1 MKENNLNEAQKHAV
15 ESTEGPVMILAGAG
29 SGKTRTLISRIIYLL
44 EVKKIPSYKILAL
57 TFSNKAAKEMQER
70 IEAQANENFNSLQ
83 ISTFH
88 SFCARILRQKA
99 DFLGLSRNF
108 TIYDT
113 AESKAVIRDILMQ
126 YGINLKEQS
135 PFEVLSFINSI
146 KDKGYY
152 PGRKNRDDGV
162 DTNNPFYPFYRDY
175 EVILTNAN
183 ALDFGGL
190 LTGVLQLFEKFPQVL
205 QYYQNRFEYVLI
217 DEYQD
222 TNRAQ
227 FELITMLCGKNK
239 NICVVGDEDQSIYSW
254 RGADINNILDFER
267 YFPNA
272 KIIKLEQNYR
282 SSKNIIEA
290 ANCVIEKNSQR
301 KGKKLWTSNQK
312 GDVISV
318 MECSQDSK
326 ESEYI
331 TRQISLLASKGIEYR
346 DIAVFYRTNIQS
358 RLIEDSLRRRNIPY
372 RVVGGI
378 KFYERKEIK
387 DLLAYMRLVIND
399 QDTLALGRIIN
410 TPHRGIGTITLK
422 KLETQAN
429 RQGVSLWNML
439 ENWGKKA
446 TLPEELNLSVKIK
459 RDLLKFITLILK
471 AKKMEKNGAV
481 PSDIYRLLLDESGYK
496 SILERHKDY
505 ESIAKLE
512 NLEEMLSAVK
522 QFENEA
528 ENPTLVG
535 FLESISLD
543 NLVGTVKS
551 REIKKG
557 GEVSLMTIH
566 GAKGLEFSHV
576 FISGMEE
583 NVFPSY
589 QSLESGHLI
598 EEERRLFY
606 VAMTRAM
613 KKLYI
618 SFAQGRM
625 FFGQLRFNGPS
636 RFLEEIPDRF
646 YVMKKMDSQETPSLE
661 IKRRSKV
668 KKNFLFPRPNLSNSM
683 VKKQKS
689 KLRTSSYKLKYGK
702 KSFRVGANVEHG
714 MYGRGKILQCKGN
727 GDDQKV
733 LIDFT
738 GGEKKFFLLKYAP
751 LNLIEEWDGQD
762 R

>member
-1 MKENNLNEAQKHAV
+1 MMGIDLNKAQHQAV
-15 ESTEGPVMILAGAG
+15 VSTDGPVMILAGAG

-44 EVKKIPSYKILAL
+44 EEKKVPPYRILAL
-57 TFSNKAAKEMQER
+57 TFSNKAAKEMQAR
-70 IEAQANENFNSLQ
+70 IESQAREDFNSLQ

-88 SFCARILRQKA
+88 SFCARVLRQEA

-113 AESKAVIRDILMQ
+113 AESKAVIRDIIMQ
-126 YGINLKEQS
+126 YGISLKEQS

-152 PGRKNRDDGV
+152 PGRKSGDDGI
-162 DTNNPFYPFYRDY
+162 DRNDLFYTFYQDY
-175 EVILTNAN
+175 ETLLSKAN

-205 QYYQNRFEYVLI
+205 QFYQDRFEYVLI

-227 FELITMLCGKNK
+227 FELIVMLCGKKK

-267 YFPNA
+267 FFPDA
-272 KIIKLEQNYR
+272 KILKLEQNYR
-282 SSKNIIEA
+282 SSRNIIEA
-290 ANCVIEKNSQR
+290 AGHVIEKNSQR
-301 KGKKLWTSNQK
+301 KGKKLWTSNDK
-312 GDVISV
+312 GEAISV
-318 MECSQDSK
+318 MECSQDNK
-326 ESEYI
+326 EGEYI
-331 TRQISLLASKGIEYR
+331 IRQISSLAGQGINYR
-346 DIAVFYRTNIQS
+346 EIAVFYRTNIQS
-358 RLIEDSLRRRNIPY
+358 RLLEDYLRRGHIPY
-372 RVVGGI
+372 KVVGGI

-387 DLLAYMRLVIND
+387 DILGYMRLVINGR
-399 QDTLALGRIIN
+399 DTLALSRIIN
-410 TPHRGIGTITLK
+410 VPHRGIGAVTLK
-422 KLETQAN
+422 KLETEAGK
-429 RQGVSLWNML
+429 QGLSLWDML
-439 ENWGKKA
+439 ESWKEKR
-446 TLPEELNLSVKIK
+446 ELQEVLNFSARAK
-459 RDLLKFITLILK
+459 RDLLKFVSLIIK
-471 AKKMEKNGAV
+471 AKKLEKKEVG

-496 SILERHKDY
+496 TALEKNKDY

-512 NLEEMLSAVK
+512 NLEEMFSAIK

-528 ENPTLVG
+528 ENPSLVG

-543 NLVGTVKS
+543 NTIETAKS
-551 REIKKG
+551 REVKEH
-557 GEVSLMTIH
+557 GEVSLMTVH
-566 GAKGLEFSHV
+566 GAKGLEFPYV
-576 FISGMEE
+576 FIAGMEE

-636 RFLEEIPDRF
+636 RFITEIPDRF
-646 YVMKKMDSQETPSLE
+646 YTMKKLE
-661 IKRRSKV
+661 VEDHPGLRVKRRPRV
-668 KKNFLFPRPNLSNSM
+668 KKNFLFPKANLSNNII
-683 VKKQKS
+683 KKQKA
-689 KLRTSSYKLKYGK
+689 KHKYSSLNLKRGRK
-702 KSFRVGANVEHG
+702 TFRVGAYVEHG
-714 MYGRGKILQCKGN
+714 MYGKGKILQCKGN
-727 GDDQKV
+727 GEDRKV
-733 LIDFT
+733 LIDFI

-751 LNLIEEWDGQD
+751 LNLVEERDG
-762 R
+762 